1 MFDNAKK
8 LGALLT
14 QRGLTMAVAESCTGG
29 MIGAAITRVP
39 GSSAYFKGGVIAY
52 SNEIKEQVLGVPR
65 ELLETKGAVSGE
77 VVKAMAQGVA
87 KLCKSSCSIAVSGIA
102 GPQGGSA
109 DKPVGLVFIGIYLK
123 DKVQS
128 FTFNFAGDRERVR
141 KEATK
146 AGLEKMMEA
155 LRSSPPK
162 PPSSGVSKGLP
173 QGEFPL

>member
-29 MIGAAITRVP
+29 MIGEAITRVP

-52 SNEIKEQVLGVPR
+52 SNEIKEKVLGVSK
-65 ELLETKGAVSGE
+65 EILEKKGAVSGE
-77 VVKAMAQGVA
+77 AVKAMAQGVA
-87 KLCKSSCSIAVSGIA
+87 KLCKSSCSIAISGIA
-102 GPQGGSA
+102 GPEGGSA
-109 DKPVGLVFIGIYLK
+109 DKPVGLVFIGICLR

-128 FTFNFAGDRERVR
+128 VACNFAGDRERVR

-146 AGLEKMMEA
+146 AGLKKMVE
-155 LRSSPPK
+155 LLLK
-162 PPSSGVSKGLP
+162 VN
-173 QGEFPL
+173 